1 MGDLL
6 RIITQPAEA
15 VQELYRF
22 STRHP
27 ASLNLAQ
34 LSRVSALMDAV
45 YQEGDRAFP
54 NPPLKLSGSEL
65 DAAYQQISQGLLQA
79 IRGASQALDPF
90 YQGQLAKAKVLF
102 PEAGG
107 VIAQRTY
114 PVQRAAIYLPPTP
127 GALGQLLRQARA
139 AKVAKVKELVLVLAY
154 PADQA
159 ATPEILVAA
168 QEAGIE
174 EMYYLA
180 GPQAIAALAVGTPT
194 IAKVEAITGPGDAD
208 VALAKQLV
216 SPWVKTD
223 QPLTRTDTVWLV
235 DQSMTAA
242 DLAEALMGQIEQ
254 DPTAAQVVITAELD
268 LALGLQQEIRR
279 YRDSQGLSLAVEKA
293 LVHWG
298 LIIVLEEAEWP
309 DLFEALSPY
318 ALYVALADP
327 WPVVEKVQRVRRLIL
342 HSPVPLAW
350 GDYQGASP
358 LLRGLGQASHF
369 ELSVFLQSSWVVEAA
384 PLAYQQGQ
392 ANFQQL
398 WANDQQGL
406 T

>member
-15 VQELYRF
+15 VQELHRF
-22 STRHP
+22 STRYP

-45 YQEGDRAFP
+45 YREGDRAFP

-79 IRGASQALDPF
+79 IRRASQALDQF
-90 YQGQLAKAKVLF
+90 YQGQLTKAKVRF

-107 VIAQRTY
+107 VMAQRTY
-114 PVQRAAIYLPPTP
+114 PVQRAAIYLSPTT

-139 AKVAKVKELVLVLAY
+139 AKVANVKELVLVLAH
-154 PADQA
+154 PAAQA
-159 ATPEILVAA
+159 APPEILVAA

-180 GPQAIAALAVGTPT
+180 GPLAIAALAVGTQT
-194 IAKVEAITGPGDAD
+194 IAKVEVITGPGDAD
-208 VALAKQLV
+208 VGLAKQLV

-223 QPLTRTDTVWLV
+223 QPLTQTDTVWLV
-235 DQSMTAA
+235 DHSITSA
-242 DLAEALMGQIEQ
+242 DLAEALIDQLEQ
-254 DPTAAQVVITAELD
+254 DPTAAQIVLTAELD
-268 LALGLQQEIRR
+268 MALGLQQEIRR
-279 YRDSQGLSLAVEKA
+279 YRDSQSLSLAVEKA

-298 LIIVLEEAEWP
+298 LMIVLDEAEWP
-309 DLFEALSPY
+309 SLLNVFSPY
-318 ALYVALADP
+318 ALHVALTDP

-342 HSPVPLAW
+342 HSSVPLAW

-358 LLRGLGQASHF
+358 LLRGQGLASHF
-369 ELSVFLQSSWVVEAA
+369 DLSVFLQSSLVLEAS
-384 PLAYQQGQ
+384 PLAYQQDL
-392 ANFQQL
+392 ADFQQL
-398 WANDQQGL
+398 WDNDRQR
-406 T
+406 